1 MLLCSQ
7 RLELMRHIYNGEE
20 GDFTDLTIAP
30 EPMAACPQNLGKDQA
45 SNLAALP
52 PRCVFSCLTQ
62 NMCVGSAM
70 RAVYTIKRGW
80 LLLQGA
86 QLIFRGCVRMG
97 ARGAMAPMNFQRVAF
112 GTHEIWMSKHYG
124 TLEIL

>member
-1 MLLCSQ
+1 
-7 RLELMRHIYNGEE
+7 MRHIYNGEE

-30 EPMAACPQNLGKDQA
+30 EPAMGATACPQSLGKDQA

-86 QLIFRGCVRMG
+86 QLIFRGCFRMG
-97 ARGAMAPMNFQRVAF
+97 AMGKKEID
-112 GTHEIWMSKHYG
+112 HEYKIM
-124 TLEIL
+124 IL

>member
-1 MLLCSQ
+1 MLICSQ

-30 EPMAACPQNLGKDQA
+30 ETMACPQSLGKDQA

-62 NMCVGSAM
+62 NMCVGES
-70 RAVYTIKRGW
+70 TTG
-80 LLLQGA
+80 LQR
-86 QLIFRGCVRMG
+86 IFSS
-97 ARGAMAPMNFQRVAF
+97 
-112 GTHEIWMSKHYG
+112 I
-124 TLEIL
+124 

>member
-1 MLLCSQ
+1 MLICSQ

-86 QLIFRGCVRMG
+86 QLIFSGSVGMG
-97 ARGAMAPMNFQRVAF
+97 SIGPWEPINF
-112 GTHEIWMSKHYG
+112 
-124 TLEIL
+124 